1 MRLLKLTYVLIAAL
15 LCCVTSSCIN
25 DPVDE
30 PADSPTNVDEFHIA
44 FTLTINSPSTSR
56 ADNTTWGD
64 TYDQDNV
71 TYDAVINPFDISVAL
86 FDTDGNLMG
95 AVTRL
100 NCYELEDGTYQYYGL
115 VSKENFYDKSIKF
128 EVGKKYR
135 CMVVAN
141 TGVENV
147 DFANIDKLTFKAESL
162 PQGDNT
168 NNFYVPMW
176 GVHSFTFA
184 KSGDTQ
190 SIGNI
195 DMLRSAVKCRIHFS
209 DELLEKSPELRLVDV
224 KFNCLSPDG
233 YVVPAGYNA
242 VNETTALSYID
253 CYNPAPTVDPS
264 SFKLDENGEIIKDEN
279 GEAVD
284 NTVSIPLFSDA
295 NGNLETITTDGTTSA
310 MCYFAECSTA
320 SKVVNLN
327 VTLKSNAGES
337 EYSLPIEINNTDQ
350 LTRNHVYDLEIT
362 DVEFGLT
369 VSMSSYW
376 GFGFYRTQFTDNV
389 TYNGKAITW
398 VKGTYLSVDEETNTV
413 ILNSGVVLEAQIP
426 IITPV
431 GCAWI
436 ATLSAVDSN
445 DTTNAI
451 IFDTGNTEDDIQTSV
466 SGYIDGISV
475 ISLKIKAA
483 TDNNS
488 MQHKS
493 KLSLLVQRAD
503 GATIKVDDIDWTIV
517 QNTK

>member
-1 MRLLKLTYVLIAAL
+1 LFAAL

-71 TYDAVINPFDISVAL
+71 TYDAAINPFDISVAL

-253 CYNPAPTVDPS
+253 CYNPAPTVS
-264 SFKLDENGEIIKDEN
+264 QTAFELDENGEIKIDEN
-279 GEAVD
+279 GQPKEID
-284 NTVSIPLFSDA
+284 NTTRISLFSDA
-295 NGNLETITTDGTTSA
+295 NNNLETIPTDGTTSA

-320 SKVVNLN
+320 GTNVVNLN
-327 VTLKSNAGES
+327 VTLHSNAGES
-337 EYSLPIEINNTDQ
+337 EYTVPIEINGTNK

-362 DVEFGLT
+362 DVEHGLG
-369 VSMSSYW
+369 VQMSSYW
-376 GFGFYRTQFTDNV
+376 GFAFYRTEFTSNI
-389 TYNGKAITW
+389 TYNGTPLTW
-398 VKGTYLSVDEETNTV
+398 VDDTYLSKDDATKTI
-413 ILNSGVVLEAQIP
+413 ILKSGVTLEAQIR
-426 IITPV
+426 IATPTDCTWV
-431 GCAWI
+431 
-436 ATLSAVDSN
+436 ATLSALDSD

-451 IFDTGNTEDDIQTSV
+451 EFESGSTATSI
-466 SGYIDGISV
+466 SGTIDGVNIV
-475 ISLKIKAA
+475 TLKIKPA

-493 KLSLLVQRAD
+493 KLSFYVQRAD
-503 GATIKVDDIDWTIV
+503 KTTIKADEVDGWTIV